1 MIGKL
6 VRGQGPRRGIRPS
19 LALGAAAL
27 LAATLWAFPAAA
39 QSPPYINGGLRW
51 IGTAASCKAPAGWT
65 AERLFRARQLAP
77 DLAGFCLYTWTPA
90 TPGVAPTSDQV
101 NQLLAA
107 SGAQDLT
114 EDAPVLY
121 PSAGFS
127 AEEVAFFAGLRGALR
142 AQVGDAS
149 LLPSMPAVPAVRIS
163 VIDSAPDA
171 PTGLIRPGAS
181 RHGDT
186 LAHLI
191 EDLVCRPAGNGT
203 SGLACAAQVT
213 TELAL
218 PWLARGVAGPDG
230 GYLGSLS
237 DLARAIERAV
247 LRWQSDRAAAPS
259 TTPAQL
265 LLNLSVGWEDT
276 PKIADCSTAP
286 AASLA
291 APARAVRTILQH
303 AAAAGALIVAAAGN
317 DSAGPA
323 PRTGLLC
330 PGRYQ
335 AVPQDGDPSHSL
347 VVAVSGV
354 DYQDH
359 PLETVRPRGITGIA
373 GLGLG
378 GVAWASGDPAPPQLI
393 GSSVSAAVVS
403 AVSALV
409 WAARPSWTMT
419 QVVAAVYG
427 GGRDVGSADECPLS
441 LAPCR
446 SHRVSVCGALQAAG
460 AAPSCSPP
468 GPRAESCPALPAET
482 AALAAAFA
490 SIPTSA
496 DAPAS
501 LASIPRYL
509 APTVQIDPS
518 VFPQPISGTC
528 PTCWV
533 DAAAISAS
541 APYFSMPGLD
551 QDLRDAELVV
561 RFPDGSLHAIALGTL
576 AANGSPY
583 VFPLPPG
590 WIVQSAYLT
599 GFDNPHLHSI
609 TEQVFVEQ

>member
-1 MIGKL
+1 M
-6 VRGQGPRRGIRPS
+6 RPF
-19 LALGAAAL
+19 LALCAAAL
-27 LAATLWAFPAAA
+27 AAILWAAPAAA
-39 QSPPYINGGLRW
+39 QSPPYVNAGLRW
-51 IGTAASCKAPAGWT
+51 IGTAATCKAPVGWT
-65 AERLFRARQLAP
+65 AERLFHASQLPPA
-77 DLAGFCLYTWTPA
+77 LAGFCLYTWTPA
-90 TPGVAPTSDQV
+90 TPGTAPTSDQV
-101 NQLLAA
+101 RQLFAG
-107 SGAQDLT
+107 SGAQGLT

-121 PSAGFS
+121 PSADYS
-127 AEEVAFFAGLRGALR
+127 AEEVAFFAGLRSALH

-149 LLPSMPAVPAVRIS
+149 LLPSMPASPVVRIA

-171 PTGLIRPGAS
+171 PAGLIRPGAS

-191 EDLVCRPAGNGT
+191 EDLVCRPA
-203 SGLACAAQVT
+203 SGGRPGACAAEVT
-213 TELAL
+213 AELAL
-218 PWLARGVAGPDG
+218 PWLARGVAGQDG
-230 GYLGSLS
+230 GYMGTLS

-247 LRWQSDRAAAPS
+247 SQWQSDRITAPS
-259 TTPAQL
+259 STPARL

-276 PKIADCSTAP
+276 PQIADCSTAP
-286 AASLA
+286 LSGLA
-291 APARAVRTILQH
+291 APARAVRAILQQ
-303 AAAAGALIVAAAGN
+303 AAAQGALVIAAAGN

-335 AVPQDGDPSHSL
+335 AVPQDNDPSHSL

-359 PLETVRPRGITGIA
+359 PLETARPRGITGIA

-378 GVAWASGDPAPPQLI
+378 GVAWAPGDPVPPQLV

-403 AVSALV
+403 AVGALV
-409 WAARPSWTMT
+409 WAARPNWLTS
-419 QVVAAVYG
+419 QVVAAVYS
-427 GGRDVGSADECPLS
+427 GGRDVGAADECPIS
-441 LAPCR
+441 IAQCR

-468 GPRAESCPALPAET
+468 APRAWSCPVLPAET
-482 AALAAAFA
+482 TALAAAFA
-490 SIPTSA
+490 SVPFSA
-496 DAPAS
+496 DT
-501 LASIPRYL
+501 LASSSTIPRYL

-533 DAAAISAS
+533 DAVAISA
-541 APYFSMPGLD
+541 PYLSIPVLG

-576 AANGSPY
+576 TASGSPY
-583 VFPLPPG
+583 AFPLPAG
-590 WIVQSAYLT
+590 WIMQSAYLT
-599 GFDNPHLHSI
+599 GFDTPHLHSI
-609 TEQVFVEQ
+609 TEQIFVAQ